1 MTKERKCNMMVKRDG
16 TVADYI
22 TQAFLLLLQKKSFH
36 DIRINELCEKAG
48 VTRMSFYRN
57 FESKE
62 AVHRK
67 WLRVITDEW
76 LDKSGISFKYND
88 SRKYFVLLFRH
99 MGEYRD
105 FCARMYKD
113 GMLHLVKD
121 EFDRVFLTNYK
132 NDYDE
137 YKSYFLSGGIFNI
150 FQRWLMSGCVELPEE
165 LADKLE
171 RILEK

>member
-1 MTKERKCNMMVKRDG
+1 MTVKRDG

-36 DIRINELCEKAG
+36 DIKINELCEKAG

-57 FESKE
+57 FDSKE
-62 AVHRK
+62 DVLRK

-76 LDKSGISFKYND
+76 LAESGISFKHND
-88 SRKYFVLLFRH
+88 SRTYFILLFKH
-99 MGEYRD
+99 MGEYRE
-105 FCARMYKD
+105 FCSRLYKD

-121 EFDRVFLTNYK
+121 EYDRVFLSVYK
-132 NDYDE
+132 GEYDE
-137 YKSYFLSGGIFNI
+137 YKSYFLAGGIFNI
-150 FQRWLMSGCVELPEE
+150 FQRWLIGGCVETPEE

>member
-1 MTKERKCNMMVKRDG
+1 MMVKQNG

-22 TQAFLLLLQKKSFH
+22 TQAFLLLLQKRSFH
-36 DIRINELCEKAG
+36 EIKINELCEKAG

-62 AVHRK
+62 DVLRK

-76 LDKSGISFKYND
+76 LATSGISFKHND
-88 SRKYFVLLFRH
+88 SQKYFVLLFRH

-105 FCARMYKD
+105 LCGRLYED

-121 EFDRVFLTNYK
+121 EYDRMADRRLR
-132 NDYDE
+132 
-137 YKSYFLSGGIFNI
+137 GIS
-150 FQRWLMSGCVELPEE
+150 RRTG
-165 LADKLE
+165 
-171 RILEK
+171 